1 MKNIKLII
9 PISVKNQIDHLHAN
23 YPNLEWCGLIFY
35 TITETE
41 ETVIFTAN
49 FIVVLDL
56 GSHSFTSSDN
66 VAKAI
71 STLLVKGLFTPP
83 NMYYGMIHTHHTLS
97 GGAFFSGTDNEELN
111 NNAKNF
117 LFYLSL
123 VVDIKE
129 EYVAKIGIPSKTEQ
143 TISTTFLGQTLNSK
157 KEMIT
162 TIQHIDIP
170 VSIEQDVY
178 TAIHNQFL
186 QEAKKEKSKL
196 VEKQAV
202 KSHQLPKKEGFNMMQ
217 YLLKNEVENEER
229 FDYNYI
235 DEIQEKLFAAFG
247 KEDYDS
253 FVENERFHY
262 TKTLNALKAIY
273 KQYPTEFTSFDDFCG
288 FVEQEAIPQNNGTI
302 TFFTTARQNKQWI

>member
-1 MKNIKLII
+1 MKKINLII

-41 ETVIFTAN
+41 ETVTFTAN

-56 GSHSFTSSDN
+56 GSHAFTSSDN

-71 STLLVKGLFTPP
+71 STLLTKGLFTPP
-83 NMYYGMIHTHHTLS
+83 TMYYGMIHTHHTM
-97 GGAFFSGTDNEELN
+97 GAFFSVTDNEELN

-143 TISTTFLGQTLNSK
+143 TISTTFLGQTINSK
-157 KEMIT
+157 REMIT
-162 TIQHIDIP
+162 TVQHIDIP

-178 TAIHNQFL
+178 TDIHNQFL
-186 QEAKKEKSKL
+186 QEAKKEKSKVVVKQTSTPNKPSIL
-196 VEKQAV
+196 SWDWMEKQR
-202 KSHQLPKKEGFNMMQ
+202 QLEKE
-217 YLLKNEVENEER
+217 KNEEL
-229 FDYNYI
+229 FDYEFN
-235 DEIQEKLFAAFG
+235 DELQDKLFAAFG
-247 KEDYDS
+247 KKDYDS
-253 FVENERFHY
+253 FGKNERFHY
-262 TKTLNALKAIY
+262 TKTLSCLQIIY
-273 KQYPTEFTSFDDFCG
+273 QQYSKEFESFDDFCG
-288 FVEQEAIPQNNGTI
+288 FVEQEAIPQTNGTI